1 MKLRKRIVI
10 ILLAAAAVI
19 IPFVPYRTRT
29 AEDGGT
35 REYIA
40 LACRIVAWNRIVSS
54 GNGEPQYYKNTNV
67 YWYPDSMKTLDE
79 LWKAEHSENS

>member
-29 AEDGGT
+29 AEDGVT

-54 GNGEPQYYKNTNV
+54 GTESPSTT
-67 YWYPDSMKTLDE
+67 KTPMFTGTRTT
-79 LWKAEHSENS
+79 